1 MTSLICVIIISSRI
15 RQDAFLCPL
24 SAARAPAISP
34 PRSIDNPESIRHLN
48 SAFRCIMPLKRKAPP
63 TRVQPPR
70 AAKNCPPPVK
80 YEPFPKT
87 TECSVTK
94 KLTSR
99 KIKSPTEGAVVPDP
113 SSSDPGH
120 GEVEETDTENPF
132 AGVNGGKNNFLKHTD
147 IIVGNIISTGHH
159 ESYTELRSQ
168 NDEYRSKYARESGD
182 SCGHVHS
189 KYRKFVIVARFKMH
203 FVALP
208 IYSNRLRGLEARD
221 DRNEYA
227 EILDYTLKKKALL
240 PRPQP
245 LCRGSTDNIW
255 LWSEAYPIVERAW
268 ARMADTS
275 VAWMSRPVVHA
286 NNIRAKVVSRLDK
299 ESEEQLLRW
308 ARDCLVGE
316 LEVGVREHLRVL
328 GKEGLKD
335 ADIPEQG
342 PWGKQEV
349 LI

>member
-1 MTSLICVIIISSRI
+1 
-15 RQDAFLCPL
+15 
-24 SAARAPAISP
+24 
-34 PRSIDNPESIRHLN
+34 
-48 SAFRCIMPLKRKAPP
+48 MPLKRKTPP

-94 KLTSR
+94 KLTSPQ
-99 KIKSPTEGAVVPDP
+99 IKSPTEGAVIPDP
-113 SSSDPGH
+113 SSSDLGN

-132 AGVNGGKNNFLKHTD
+132 AGVNGGKNTNPPL
-147 IIVGNIISTGHH
+147 S
-159 ESYTELRSQ
+159 
-168 NDEYRSKYARESGD
+168 
-182 SCGHVHS
+182 
-189 KYRKFVIVARFKMH
+189 
-203 FVALP
+203 P

-255 LWSEAYPIVERAW
+255 LWSEAYPIAERAW

-316 LEVGVREHLRVL
+316 MEVGVREHLRVL

-335 ADIPEQG
+335 ADVPEQG

-349 LI
+349 LV